1 MLRFVNCYIRI
12 YIHTYIHQNRGIL
25 TVFHPM
31 GDNIYVYIYRNL
43 AWKSMLRFY
52 CDVPNFTRIGERG
65 MGMTTL
71 PVWKR
76 LGDAYDF

>member
-1 MLRFVNCYIRI
+1 
-12 YIHTYIHQNRGIL
+12 
-25 TVFHPM
+25 M